1 MVQSLGNH
9 LIIELYDCQVEAIN
23 DAKTVEDRLIEAV
36 RLSGAKMVQ
45 SVIHKFNPHGVSG
58 VIVIEESHFSVHT
71 WPEYGYCALD
81 IFTCGDEIDYYS
93 ALHYLKKEFQ
103 AKNLSVTEMKRGM
116 LDLPVKL
123 LHKPEELVD
132 THSTADIKMMTTNC

>member
-9 LIIELYDCQVEAIN
+9 LIIELYECHSEIIN
-23 DAKTVEDRLIEAV
+23 DAKSVEEKLVEAV
-36 RLSGAKMVQ
+36 KISGANMVQ
-45 SVIHKFNPHGVSG
+45 SVIHKFNPHGISG
-58 VIVIEESHFSVHT
+58 VVVIEESHFSVHT

-81 IFTCGDEIDYYS
+81 IFTCGDEIDCYS
-93 ALHYLKKEFQ
+93 ALQYLKKEFQ

-123 LHKPEELVD
+123 LHKPKTIEVNNER
-132 THSTADIKMMTTNC
+132 SI

>member
-45 SVIHKFNPHGVSG
+45 SVFHKFNPHGISG

-93 ALHYLKKEFQ
+93 ALHYLKNEFQ

-123 LHKPEELVD
+123 LHKPEELVGA
-132 THSTADIKMMTTNC
+132 HSTTDTKTINTNA

>member
-1 MVQSLGNH
+1 MIQKVQSLGNH
-9 LIIELYDCQVEAIN
+9 LIIELYDCDRERIN
-23 DAKTVEDRLIEAV
+23 CAQSVEDAMIHAV
-36 RLSGAKMVQ
+36 KISGAKIVNSMVHQ
-45 SVIHKFNPHGVSG
+45 FNPHGISG
-58 VIVIEESHFSVHT
+58 VVVIEESHFSVHT

-123 LHKPEELVD
+123 LHKPNSVEEKNEKRIF
-132 THSTADIKMMTTNC
+132 H

>member
-9 LIIELYDCQVEAIN
+9 LIIELYECHSEIIN
-23 DAKTVEDRLIEAV
+23 DAKSVEEKLVEAV
-36 RLSGAKMVQ
+36 KISGANVVQ
-45 SVIHKFNPHGVSG
+45 SVIHKFNPHGISG
-58 VIVIEESHFSVHT
+58 VVVIEESHFSVHT

-81 IFTCGDEIDYYS
+81 IFTCGDEIDCYS
-93 ALHYLKKEFQ
+93 ALQYLKKEFQ

-123 LHKPEELVD
+123 LHKPETIEVNNER
-132 THSTADIKMMTTNC
+132 SI

>member
-9 LIIELYDCQVEAIN
+9 LIIELYECRSEIIN
-23 DAKTVEDRLIEAV
+23 DAKSVEEKLVEAV
-36 RLSGAKMVQ
+36 KISGANIVQ
-45 SVIHKFNPHGVSG
+45 SVFHKFNPHGISG
-58 VIVIEESHFSVHT
+58 VVVIEESHFSVHT

-81 IFTCGDEIDYYS
+81 IFTCGDEIDCHS
-93 ALHYLKKEFQ
+93 ALQYLKKEFQ

-123 LHKPEELVD
+123 LHKPETIEVNNER
-132 THSTADIKMMTTNC
+132 SI

>member
-9 LIIELYDCQVEAIN
+9 LIVELYDCRKEIIN
-23 DAKTVEDRLIEAV
+23 DARSVEKALIEAV
-36 RLSGAKMVQ
+36 RISGARMIQ
-45 SVIHKFNPHGVSG
+45 SVVHEFNPHGISG

-81 IFTCGDEIDYYS
+81 IFTCGDEIDHYS
-93 ALHYLKKEFQ
+93 ALQYLKKEFQ

-123 LHKPEELVD
+123 LHKPESEFIEGKN
-132 THSTADIKMMTTNC
+132 AKRAAR